1 MALPRVVACKN
12 YPQNHRLGGGFAG
25 DRSARVPSGARA
37 GAPRVFIAPAL
48 ARTPTPT
55 AGLGKVT
62 TSIMLPYVTPSGR
75 AQTLRRPGITAG
87 SSSSDQG
94 R

>member
-1 MALPRVVACKN
+1 MLVGRSDGNLAHTTHNRTSIT
-12 YPQNHRLGGGFAG
+12 HRGV
-25 DRSARVPSGARA
+25 S
-37 GAPRVFIAPAL
+37 IAPAL